1 MLQMRMSLSLPT
13 IMPTTLPAI
22 MLLAIMSL
30 TLTACSSSAPRSGGS
45 HGGGHAPSRLSTPAP
60 AHEQDGYPDADD
72 VPDDLAA
79 VPEPVPREEP
89 KSKYGNPETYTVLG
103 ETYRVRPSAEN
114 FVERGVASWY
124 GTKFHG
130 RRTSSGEAYDMYKY
144 TAAHKTLP
152 LPSYVQVTNLS
163 NGQSTVVR
171 VNDRGP
177 FKAGRIIDL
186 SYVAAHKLGLH
197 NTGTA
202 PVEIR
207 VLTPGERQAE
217 LASTP
222 APGRATP
229 SAPASGAGSGT
240 SPAAVKAPTFF
251 VQAGAFGDAH
261 RARQRA
267 ELVRPMT
274 SETVAVQT
282 GQNGRLHRVRIG
294 PLATRALAEALLETL
309 DTRGVE
315 AAIVVD

>member
-1 MLQMRMSLSLPT
+1 MRQMRISGGLVRGV
-13 IMPTTLPAI
+13 
-22 MLLAIMSL
+22 LALIAL
-30 TLTACSSSAPRSGGS
+30 VLTACSAPAPRSSAPHGS
-45 HGGGHAPSRLSTPAP
+45 GHAPSRLNTPAP
-60 AHEQDGYPDADD
+60 AHEQDGYPDAEE
-72 VPDDLAA
+72 VPADLAA

-89 KSKYGNPETYTVLG
+89 RSKYGNPETYTVLG

-197 NTGTA
+197 NSGTA

-207 VLTPGERQAE
+207 VLKPGERQADVAA
-217 LASTP
+217 ASSSTATP
-222 APGRATP
+222 SPVRTTP
-229 SAPASGAGSGT
+229 SAPNTGNGT
-240 SPAAVKAPTFF
+240 SPVLAKAPTFF
-251 VQAGAFGDAH
+251 VQAGAFGDAG
-261 RARQRA
+261 RAQQRA

-274 SETVAVQT
+274 SENVAVQT
-282 GQNGRLHRVRIG
+282 GQNGRIHRVRIG

-309 DTRGVE
+309 DTRGVD